1 MSNTDIFKI
10 NFVTVGRVLSQNR
23 KKWEKKLYEK
33 FTTLSLLF
41 SFQFRS
47 VKTSTRT
54 KQVFI
59 GEMAFSNHKHCQ
71 FLNLKKQNSSMGS
84 VFSNGFKS

>member
-1 MSNTDIFKI
+1 MKN
-10 NFVTVGRVLSQNR
+10 
-23 KKWEKKLYEK
+23 
-33 FTTLSLLF
+33 SLHCPYF
-41 SFQFRS
+41 SL

-54 KQVFI
+54 KLAFT